1 MFRSWYDLT
10 MLAAESQRVI
20 WLRSMKLASGGAK
33 AEREARLMV
42 SEKMAAASHEGLRL
56 FMGASA
62 DSIVKSYRRRVK
74 ANARRLS
81 K

>member
-1 MFRSWYDLT
+1 MFGSWYNLT
-10 MLAAESQRVI
+10 MLVAESQRMI
-20 WLRSMKLASGGAK
+20 WLRSMKLAAGGAR
-33 AEREARLMV
+33 AEREARLMMA
-42 SEKMAAASHEGLRL
+42 EKMAAGSQEWLRL

-62 DSIVKSYRRRVK
+62 DSVVKGYRRRVK

>member
-1 MFRSWYDLT
+1 MFRSWYNLT

-20 WLRSMKLASGGAK
+20 WLRSMKLAGGGTK
-33 AEREARLMV
+33 AQREARLMMT
-42 SEKMAAASHEGLRL
+42 EKMAAAGHEGLRL

-62 DSIVKSYRRRVK
+62 DSVVKGYRRRVK

>member
-1 MFRSWYDLT
+1 MT
-10 MLAAESQRVI
+10 
-20 WLRSMKLASGGAK
+20 
-33 AEREARLMV
+33 
-42 SEKMAAASHEGLRL
+42 EKMAAASHEGVRL

-62 DSIVKSYRRRVK
+62 DSVLKGYRRRVK

>member
-1 MFRSWYDLT
+1 
-10 MLAAESQRVI
+10 MLAAESQRVM
-20 WLRSMKLASGGAK
+20 WLRSMKFAAGGAK
-33 AEREARLMV
+33 AEREARLMMT
-42 SEKMAAASHEGLRL
+42 EKMAAGSQEWLRL

-62 DSIVKSYRRRVK
+62 DSVVRGYRRRVK